1 MSDYDKELEAFLIK
15 VGQIQ
20 PQAPKPAA
28 TTKKDEE

>member
-20 PQAPKPAA
+20 PSVAKPVI
-28 TTKKDEE
+28 TKKDEE

>member
-1 MSDYDKELEAFLIK
+1 MSDYEKELEAFLIK

-20 PQAPKPAA
+20 PSATKTA